1 MPPVNSRLRLSALLL
16 VLTAALAPTTAS
28 AASSGPRITVLSNR
42 SDLVSGGDALISV
55 AAKKGER
62 PRVSVRAGSGS
73 SRTKRNVSGRLR
85 KSGGRRWVGLIKGLR
100 EGRNTIAVAT
110 PSGSATAVIR
120 SHPHGGPV
128 FSGPQLEP
136 WKCQGTATD
145 EDCNEPPSYSYLY
158 VPSGGGSF
166 QAYDPENPPSDVAD
180 TTTDKGVTVPFIVRE
195 ETGYMDRDQYKI
207 ASLYQPDKKWKPG
220 KPQKQFNHKLLVF
233 HGASCG
239 VEYQPGSAP
248 DVTGGIAPDALG
260 RGFVTMSTA
269 LDNSGH
275 NCNVALQAESL
286 VMAKER
292 IVERYGTLRYTIG
305 TGCSGGSLALQWIA
319 NAYPGIYQ
327 GILPTCSFPDAWST
341 ATQFLDYHQ
350 LLGYFTD
357 PSQWA
362 PGVAWLPTQMADVI
376 GHVSIVNAEVS
387 ETAQFHVA
395 VPTDPCGGIEDSERY
410 EPITNPGGVRCSVQ
424 DAAINLFGPD
434 PERLWSPNEEEVGHG
449 FALAP
454 VDNVGVQYG
463 LSALEAGSITPAQFV
478 DLNEKVGGID
488 IDTNHTDARLNT
500 GKTPVLRNAYRSG
513 MINETNNLDQTAI
526 IDCRGPDPGAFHDAY
541 RAFAIRA
548 RLDREH
554 GDHDNQLIWEG
565 PVALLGDAQCE
576 ANSFTAMDE
585 WLAAVEADKSKDSLA
600 DKIAS
605 DKPADLS
612 DRCYNGSGVKLTDD
626 ICGEAVVTTYRTPRF
641 VAGDA
646 LTTDTNKCKLKPLD
660 RDDYSVTFTDP
671 QFTQLQAIFPDGVC
685 DYSKKGVGQQG
696 TVPWQTYAK
705 NNGKVIYGGRPLGKA
720 PARSGKG
727 WTAKSFRSWTRAER
741 G

>member
-1 MPPVNSRLRLSALLL
+1 MRIRVALPVLA
-16 VLTAALAPTTAS
+16 VAATTFIAPAAAS
-28 AASSGPRITVLSNR
+28 AASPKVTVLSSR
-42 SDLVSGGDALISV
+42 ADLVSSGDALISV
-55 AAKKGER
+55 KAGKGER
-62 PRVSVRAGSGS
+62 PRVFVRSEKAS
-73 SRTKRNVSGRLR
+73 SPTARNVSSRFSKR
-85 KSGGRRWVGLIKGLR
+85 AKSRWVGLVKNLR
-100 EGRNTIAVAT
+100 DGQNTITVVA
-110 PSGSATAVIR
+110 PSGKAATVVR

-136 WKCQGTATD
+136 WKCQPTATD
-145 EDCNEPPSYSYLY
+145 EDCNEKPAYSFLY
-158 VPSGGGSF
+158 KPTGGGGL
-166 QAYDPENPPSDVAD
+166 QPYDPENPPSDVAD

-220 KPQKQFNHKLLVF
+220 RSQKQFNHKMLVF

-239 VEYQPGSAP
+239 VDYQTGSAP
-248 DVTGGIAPDALG
+248 DVTSGIAPDALG

-286 VMAKER
+286 AMAKER
-292 IVERYGTLRYTIG
+292 VVERYGTLRYTIG
-305 TGCSGGSLALQWIA
+305 TGCSGGSLALQWVA

-357 PSQWA
+357 PSQWS
-362 PGVAWLPTQMADVI
+362 PGVVWLPTQMADVI
-376 GHVSIVNAEVS
+376 GHVTIVNAEVS
-387 ETAQFHVA
+387 EQAQFHVA
-395 VPTDPCGGIEDSERY
+395 VPTDACGGIDASERY
-410 EPITNPGGVRCSVQ
+410 EPTSNPTGVRCSVQ

-434 PERLWSPNEEEVGHG
+434 PKRFWTPAEEAAGRG

-454 VDNVGVQYG
+454 VDNEGVQYG
-463 LSALEAGSITPAQFV
+463 LSALESGSITAAQFV

-488 IDTNHTDARLNT
+488 IDTNHTEERLDLSGRT
-500 GKTPVLRNAYRSG
+500 KVLRNAYRSG

-541 RAFAIRA
+541 RAFAIRE

-565 PVALLGDAQCE
+565 PVPLLGDAQCE
-576 ANSFTAMDE
+576 ANSFAAMDE
-585 WLAAVEADKSKDSLA
+585 WLSAVESDKARAPLA
-600 DKIAS
+600 RKIAK
-605 DKPADLS
+605 DKPAELT
-612 DRCYNGSGVKLTDD
+612 DRCYSGAGQKLTDD

-646 LTTDTNKCKLKPLD
+646 LTTDTNKCRLKPLK
-660 RDDYSVTFTDP
+660 RSDYGVTFTDP
-671 QFTQLQAIFPDGVC
+671 QFAQLKAIYPDGVC
-685 DYSKKGVGQQG
+685 DYSKPGVGQQG
-696 TVPWQTYAK
+696 TVPWQTYARK
-705 NNGKVIYGGRPLGKA
+705 NGKVVYGGKSLGKA

-727 WTAKSFRSWTRAER
+727 WTSKSFRSWTRAKR